1 MGTPINEI
9 HYTFDSYKFKLQ
21 ASSTYSLSL
30 KNKFP
35 LTIKAYQPSI
45 IPLGVKIVKSAGYA
59 FFLWG
64 KSQREVFI
72 HTGLIDGGYRG
83 ELQMI
88 IHNVTQHN
96 ITLLKNELKINLMAF
111 QYALPRIYDQTL
123 LSAPQYPGDAG
134 YDISLPGHLDINPHG
149 ETTIPLN
156 IAFPR
161 SIKHYK
167 PVIVGRSG
175 MAARGIVT
183 TPKEVLGD
191 SHELCLQNFTDQQ
204 ISFPPGTRIC
214 QIVFLH
220 KGNIRPPSRL
230 SCRVVNIEENF
241 NFKPEPVT
249 FVEVNSDS
257 SPPSQEGVI
266 SGPMARLTNIRG
278 EKGIGSSG
286 IN

>member
-64 KSQREVFI
+64 KSPREIFI
-72 HTGLIDGGYRG
+72 HTGLIDGCYRG

-220 KGNIRPPSRL
+220 KDNLRQPAKL
-230 SCRVVNIEENF
+230 SCGVVNIGDNF
-241 NFKPEPVT
+241 NFRPEHVK
-249 FVEVNSDS
+249 FVEVCTESNQT
-257 SPPSQEGVI
+257 SQGGDI
-266 SGPMARLTNIRG
+266 SNPMTRLTNIRG
-278 EKGIGSSG
+278 EKGIGSTG